1 MDLFRILVVDDHEAV
16 RQRVRALLSSNAHW
30 LVCGEAE
37 DGLQAVELATKLRPD
52 VVLMDISTSD
62 VQSRHPDFVL
72 QNGGI
77 TESH

>member
-37 DGLQAVELATKLRPD
+37 DGPSKR
-52 VVLMDISTSD
+52 SNWR
-62 VQSRHPDFVL
+62 QSCDRTL
-72 QNGGI
+72 
-77 TESH
+77 S